1 MYDFHISY
9 NNKQNNITIL
19 TTTIIYENKK
29 DSSNQCIIA
38 SNFL

>member
-19 TTTIIYENKK
+19 TIIIYENKK